1 MELESGI
8 FCFFSPTRTLD
19 SNFLSSCQIIGR
31 QRLRL
36 EESLE
41 IALVHH
47 LAALAP
53 RAWTEVDDVVGI
65 PHHLFVVLDD
75 NDGIAAIAQALKG
88 RDKPLVVAR
97 VKADR
102 RLVED
107 IEDASEPRANLRR
120 EADALHLA
128 AGKCGR
134 RAVECQVVKTDV
146 EKELEPPHN
155 LGYDVLEPGELG

>member
-1 MELESGI
+1 MESGL

-19 SNFLSSCQIIGR
+19 SNFLSPQQIIGR
-31 QRLRL
+31 QRFRL

-41 IALVHH
+41 VALVHY

-53 RAWTEVDDVVGI
+53 CAWTEIDDVVGV
-65 PHHLFVVLDD
+65 PHHLFVVLNDD
-75 NDGIAAIAQALKG
+75 DGVAAVAQSLEG
-88 RDKPLVVAR
+88 RDKPLIVAR
-97 VKADR
+97 VEADS

-107 IEDASEPRANLRR
+107 VEDASEPRANLRR

-134 RAVECQVVKTDV
+134 RAVESQVVKTDV
-146 EKELEPPHN
+146 EKELKPPHDF
-155 LGYDVLEPGELG
+155 GDDVLEAGELCGW